1 MWFNFSFLTQ
11 IIRVMAYRIFVSYKN
26 GAKSHSL
33 NTTSRFLVEAQL
45 ASILAESEI
54 LSLAERIVIQFSGR
68 DILNVP
74 ALTPASEVMESIK
87 WPVCGCPARVEE
99 PVTATLYMPKAVRDW
114 LAMVGNGKGSAG
126 LRKLIEMADIPEL
139 KNAWRQ

>member
-1 MWFNFSFLTQ
+1 
-11 IIRVMAYRIFVSYKN
+11 MAYRIFVSYKN

-68 DILNVP
+68 DILN
-74 ALTPASEVMESIK
+74 APASLRPPK
-87 WPVCGCPARVEE
+87 LWNQLNG
-99 PVTATLYMPKAVRDW
+99 LYADVLP
-114 LAMVGNGKGSAG
+114 G
-126 LRKLIEMADIPEL
+126 LKSR
-139 KNAWRQ
+139 